1 MAMSSPDD
9 LKKELRGAMRSCCED
24 AEIVLTDLLTSFLVP
39 SFGALSKREMELEVF
54 SALRRI
60 GFIGNSESDQIFELN
75 TKLRVTTSKAR
86 SLVYSY
92 NLRTVSPDSLYEKAR
107 ELFSNPVL
115 KANGEKVYLE
125 VTDPYLTDFIKS
137 KARSNQVFSD
147 GSFSSTAMAF
157 TCSGYATLCESLFDR
172 EEDREQLRQILS
184 CLDKEDGSIADA
196 IKSVSKRAASDAAV
210 DMLKQ
215 VLVGF
220 GKTVPGQL
228 MHLFGQ
234 LIA

>member
-75 TKLRVTTSKAR
+75 TKLWVTTSKAR

-107 ELFSNPVL
+107 ELFPIPCLRRMVRR
-115 KANGEKVYLE
+115 
-125 VTDPYLTDFIKS
+125 FI
-137 KARSNQVFSD
+137 
-147 GSFSSTAMAF
+147 
-157 TCSGYATLCESLFDR
+157 
-172 EEDREQLRQILS
+172 
-184 CLDKEDGSIADA
+184 
-196 IKSVSKRAASDAAV
+196 
-210 DMLKQ
+210 
-215 VLVGF
+215 
-220 GKTVPGQL
+220 
-228 MHLFGQ
+228 
-234 LIA
+234 

>member
-1 MAMSSPDD
+1 M
-9 LKKELRGAMRSCCED
+9 
-24 AEIVLTDLLTSFLVP
+24 V
-39 SFGALSKREMELEVF
+39 
-54 SALRRI
+54 
-60 GFIGNSESDQIFELN
+60 
-75 TKLRVTTSKAR
+75 
-86 SLVYSY
+86 
-92 NLRTVSPDSLYEKAR
+92 
-107 ELFSNPVL
+107 
-115 KANGEKVYLE
+115 
-125 VTDPYLTDFIKS
+125 
-137 KARSNQVFSD
+137 
-147 GSFSSTAMAF
+147 F